1 MQSIIRRRSTIRP
14 QVEAVVSFTAK
25 STIIYVVYRKFY
37 SFIVDNAAARR
48 QFQVADADESIAARS
63 GTDREV
69 KRMPSRSR
77 AAVEANRPPAE
88 SGALVAR
95 DTTRTN
101 ADPAP
106 DDGGDIPAGIQL
118 SDRLASRRCAAQVAA
133 ALEKLGYGFAVIPAT
148 AKPKRPSRT
157 G

>member
-1 MQSIIRRRSTIRP
+1 M
-14 QVEAVVSFTAK
+14 VSFTAK
-25 STIIYVVYRKFY
+25 TAIIYVNSRKFY
-37 SFIVDNAAARR
+37 PFIVDNAAARR

-77 AAVEANRPPAE
+77 ATVEANRPPAD

-95 DTTRTN
+95 DTTRAG
-101 ADPAP
+101 ADT
-106 DDGGDIPAGIQL
+106 DDRGDTPAGIQL

-148 AKPKRPSRT
+148 ATPKRPART
-157 G
+157 D